1 MIIAITI
8 PTENTNNSAIRVQFT
23 HTRTAKIITIYLT
36 IITGA
41 SLQLIAHG
49 NTTIS
54 NMVAS
59 IRMDKTTDKIRGLM
73 ITGEIKSR
81 NNGITTTK
89 MINTSIMKIMNRPR
103 IKEKVADDT
112 IYVIGG
118 SAASLLIG
126 NTRMFYPAACVLV
139 IGIMVCP
146 VNYPAFIIP
155 FVFAIELEI
164 VTHGQCFNSGGNI
177 NVVSNQ

>member
-49 NTTIS
+49 NTTTS

-59 IRMDKTTDKIRGLM
+59 IRMDKTTGKIRDLM

-81 NNGITTTK
+81 NNDITPKK
-89 MINTSIMKIMNRPR
+89 MTNASDMKIMNRSR
-103 IKEKVADDT
+103 IKEKVAAEIIINNLT
-112 IYVIGG
+112 VTKVWLILLPRV
-118 SAASLLIG
+118 AALLLWDHES
-126 NTRMFYPAACVLV
+126 RADRFLLYRPVL
-139 IGIMVCP
+139 I
-146 VNYPAFIIP
+146 AD
-155 FVFAIELEI
+155 
-164 VTHGQCFNSGGNI
+164 
-177 NVVSNQ
+177 